1 MNYHLQKSEKIEL
14 IFIIKYVEIQD
25 ITKNHLFCF
34 DLSKIT
40 RFFFLSNFSL
50 TLILNFERKQSCNS
64 ILDSFN

>member
-40 RFFFLSNFSL
+40 RFFFFLIFLSL
-50 TLILNFERKQSCNS
+50 
-64 ILDSFN
+64 